1 MNKLCYLC
9 IVRKYILIMASY
21 KRMKLVDLQNVCEE
35 RGLTCHGLTKR
46 ALIELLIDA
55 DEQEHAARVAS
66 DVDDDVENGQDG
78 IPSDEEITFGPQ
90 PARRG
95 ADVAASTAALDRPGE
110 GSESLEILRLK
121 LRLAKEEKEKERE
134 RQRKREREERE
145 IERERERAERARE
158 DRECEWAIEQQR
170 AELGLHP
177 AQNGNGT
184 GATIAKHDLSHVL
197 PRMSEADVLVFFQ
210 FL

>member
-1 MNKLCYLC
+1 
-9 IVRKYILIMASY
+9 MASY

-55 DEQEHAARVAS
+55 DEQECAACVAS
-66 DVDDDVENGQDG
+66 DVDGDVENGQDG
-78 IPSDEEITFGPQ
+78 VPSDEEITFRPQ

-95 ADVAASTAALDRPGE
+95 ANVAASTATSDRPGE

-121 LRLAKEEKEKERE
+121 LRLAKEEKEEKERE

-197 PRMSEADVLVFFQ
+197 PRMSEADVVVFSV
-210 FL
+210 LTRGL